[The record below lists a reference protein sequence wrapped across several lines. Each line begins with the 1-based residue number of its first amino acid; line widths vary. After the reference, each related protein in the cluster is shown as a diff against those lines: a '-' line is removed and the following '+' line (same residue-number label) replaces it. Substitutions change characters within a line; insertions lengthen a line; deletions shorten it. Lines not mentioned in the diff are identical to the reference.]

1 MNYCNGFPL
10 GLLASPNFP
19 LKSSM
24 QQPKPTFK
32 AKGNHVITFMISPV
46 LVGETNTSSCVCVC
60 PVARSCSMCCDAVD
74 CVAHQAPVSTEFSRQ
89 ESWSGLAFPPPAVL
103 PDLGTEPASP
113 ALEGGFFF
121 FSFFTTVPS
130 LTIY

>member
-1 MNYCNGFPL
+1 MLTVMSDLCNL
-10 GLLASPNFP
+10 
-19 LKSSM
+19 
-24 QQPKPTFK
+24 
-32 AKGNHVITFMISPV
+32 IDYI
-46 LVGETNTSSCVCVC
+46 
-60 PVARSCSMCCDAVD
+60 
-74 CVAHQAPVSTEFSRQ
+74 AHQAPVSMEFSRQ